1 MPPRTLKRGAAADVK
16 KRTARK
22 VQNQQQPKKAE
33 EVLILEEK
41 STVVDEK
48 PVVMEE
54 EKSVVVEDKL
64 VTEEKKGE
72 EDEIGADLDANGSAS
87 LKSKFFSSNY
97 RVRFGSFGIYSS
109 LGAAVC
115 VLFAKICEIL
125 CFFQNLI

>member
-1 MPPRTLKRGAAADVK
+1 MPPRALKRGAAADVK

-54 EKSVVVEDKL
+54 KSVVAEDKL
-64 VTEEKKGE
+64 VTEEKKGG
-72 EDEIGADLDANGSAS
+72 EDEIGTDLEANGSAS

-109 LGAAVC
+109 SGAAVC
-115 VLFAKICEIL
+115 VLFAEICEIS